1 MNSNYHLTNNHN
13 RIHQHAFNTL
23 INESLP
29 NVKYTENDANEQHL
43 VKSNNNDNN
52 NSNGNINIWNNC
64 TDHPD
69 YDQLHLTKILS
80 NDRITNG
87 TKDLLDNVDS
97 SHDCFE
103 LSNDVKEGKSNI
115 CEDFKYKTLNGDV
128 IRSVHPPGRGNT
140 VNYKV
145 ILVLLF
151 FFCFSLKR
159 LIWTCVAWT
168 LSILKR

>member
-1 MNSNYHLTNNHN
+1 MNSNYHLTHNHN

-29 NVKYTENDANEQHL
+29 NVKYTENDTNEQHL
-43 VKSNNNDNN
+43 VKNDNNDNN

-64 TDHPD
+64 TDQPD
-69 YDQLHLTKILS
+69 YLS
-80 NDRITNG
+80 NDQITNE

-97 SHDCFE
+97 SHDFFE
-103 LSNDVKEGKSNI
+103 LSNDVKEGKSI
-115 CEDFKYKTLNGDV
+115 HCDDFKYETLNGDV

-145 ILVLLF
+145 IF
-151 FFCFSLKR
+151 FFFR
-159 LIWTCVAWT
+159 L
-168 LSILKR
+168 L